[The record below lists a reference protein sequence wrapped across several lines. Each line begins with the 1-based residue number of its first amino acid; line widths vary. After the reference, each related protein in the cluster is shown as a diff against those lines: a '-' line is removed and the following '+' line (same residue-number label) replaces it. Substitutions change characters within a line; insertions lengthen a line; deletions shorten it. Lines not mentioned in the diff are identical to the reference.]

1 MISPRYAG
9 HIICYLTADAPRKLG
24 PRNEPVLSG
33 DVNSIPVL
41 HRGELKGAAS
51 NEKRKKRTTEPEVSA
66 RLGTTQC

>member
-1 MISPRYAG
+1 MR
-9 HIICYLTADAPRKLG
+9 RKLG

-51 NEKRKKRTTEPEVSA
+51 NEKQKKRTTDRTGSFQPA
-66 RLGTTQC
+66 WALLNQR